1 MAPAPAYSTPTD
13 TVAGATAVPVGP
25 GSGSAFGT
33 FGELLQGAL
42 PHPQGD
48 FLVTFPLA
56 RWATAVFHP
65 EPGRREVRVRPA
77 HKAKSRRVAE
87 AVLAALGTADG
98 GLLEVAGDL
107 PEGKGLA
114 SSSADLVATVR
125 AVGAAHGREFTPAET
140 EDFLRGIEPA
150 DGVMYDEIVAFHHRE
165 VRLGRRLGV
174 LPPLTV
180 VAHDEGGQVDT
191 VAHNRGA
198 RAIGAADREE
208 YARLLDRLTDAVA
221 RGDLAEVGA
230 VATRSAEM
238 NAHRRRR
245 AGFAELHALCRE
257 VDGLGLV
264 LAHSGTMLGVLLEA
278 NDPALAGKTEHIR
291 AGCSALGGEV
301 SVHRSLGADDSWSP
315 TAAPAHP
322 TELEI

>member
-1 MAPAPAYSTPTD
+1 MASAPVYSAPTD
-13 TVAGATAVPVGP
+13 TVAGAAAVPLGS

-65 EPGRREVRVRPA
+65 EPGGRVRVRPA

-125 AVGAAHGREFTPAET
+125 AVGAAHGRAFTPAET

-191 VAHNRGA
+191 VAHNRRA
-198 RAIGAADREE
+198 RAIDAADREE
-208 YARLLDRLTDAVA
+208 YARLLARLTDAVA
-221 RGDLAEVGA
+221 CGDLAEVGA

-238 NAHRRRR
+238 NAQRRRR

-278 NDPALAGKTEHIR
+278 DDPALAGKTEHIR
-291 AGCSALGGEV
+291 AGCAPLGGEV

-315 TAAPAHP
+315 QTPPAHP
-322 TELEI
+322 AELEI

>member
-1 MAPAPAYSTPTD
+1 MAPAPTYSTPTD
-13 TVAGATAVPVGP
+13 SVAAATAAPVGP

-56 RWATAVFHP
+56 RWATAVFRP
-65 EPGRREVRVRPA
+65 EPGRREVQVHPA

-87 AVLAALGTADG
+87 AVLAALGTTDG

-125 AVGAAHGREFTPAET
+125 AVGAAHGRAFTPAET

-191 VAHNRGA
+191 VAHNRVA
-198 RAIGAADREE
+198 RAIGAADRQE

-291 AGCSALGGEV
+291 AGCAALGGEV

-315 TAAPAHP
+315 QGPPAHP

>member
-1 MAPAPAYSTPTD
+1 MAPAPAYGARTD
-13 TVAGATAVPVGP
+13 TAGAISTAPA

-42 PHPQGD
+42 SHPQGD

-65 EPGRREVRVRPA
+65 VPGRPGVQVRPA

-87 AVLAALGTADG
+87 AVLAALGSTDG
-98 GLLEVAGDL
+98 GLLEVVGDL

-125 AVGAAHGREFTPAET
+125 AVGAAHGRAFTPAET

-191 VAHNRGA
+191 VAHNRAA
-198 RAIGAADREE
+198 RAIDSTDRAE
-208 YARLLDRLTDAVA
+208 YTLLLDRLTAAVA
-221 RGDLAEVGA
+221 CSDLQEVGA

-245 AGFAELHALCRE
+245 AGFAHLHALCRE

-278 NDPALAGKTEHIR
+278 GDPALAGKTEHIR
-291 AGCSALGGEV
+291 AGCAALGGET
-301 SVHRSLGADDSWSP
+301 SVHRSLGGGDSWSP
-315 TAAPAHP
+315 TAAPVHP